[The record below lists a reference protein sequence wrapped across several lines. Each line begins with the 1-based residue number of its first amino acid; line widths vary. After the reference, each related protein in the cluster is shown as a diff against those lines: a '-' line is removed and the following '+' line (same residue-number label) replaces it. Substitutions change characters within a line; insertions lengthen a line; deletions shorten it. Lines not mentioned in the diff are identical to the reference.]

1 MAVNLAVEW
10 KVMTLVLFHHE
21 PRNDDWKLL
30 GKRRSA
36 LWHGEQRGPHSLE
49 ISAAREWLE
58 L

>member
-1 MAVNLAVEW
+1 
-10 KVMTLVLFHHE
+10 MTLVLFHHE